1 MTSKRHIPARRFIK
15 PTFTFLIEKK
25 RDGGEFTQEE
35 IRYIIDSALDGEM
48 PQHQLAA
55 LAMAIYFSGMSAQ
68 ETADLTEEMMLSGE
82 VIDLSHIAKPKIDK
96 YSTGGVGDNTS
107 LVLVPLAMAA
117 GVVVPM
123 MCGVE
128 HDFIINTLEKLAA
141 VPGFKGHLSNEHFA
155 SQLARI
161 GGAIIEQSK
170 ELAPADAKFY
180 ELRKETGTI
189 PSLPLITGSVLS
201 RKLAEGS
208 EGLVIDVKWGNG
220 SFIKDLEQAKQ
231 LARSMTR
238 VGRSMKRR
246 CVALVTDM
254 NQPLGDSVGTAL
266 EIKEAI
272 QLLKGEGPEDMKEL
286 VLKLGMEIVR
296 LAGVAGSTLS
306 AKQTVLRHLS
316 DGSALEKFK
325 DLIKAQGGDVS
336 FIDHPEK
343 FVPARHI
350 RKLPAPKRGYV
361 HTINAAMIARGVH
374 ILGAGAEKPDG
385 KVDHAVGVSEIR
397 KVGTQVKQGE
407 PLMMI
412 HYNDEAKLE
421 QALEYFKNAY
431 RLAPKR
437 PTPPPLIVE
446 RVA

>member
-1 MTSKRHIPARRFIK
+1 MRKRPLPLRRFIK
-15 PTFTFLIEKK
+15 PSFSYLIEKK
-25 RDGGEFTQEE
+25 RDGGEFSQEE
-35 IRYIIDSALDGEM
+35 IRYIIDSTLDGEM

-55 LAMAIYFSGMSAQ
+55 LLMAVYFANMSAQ
-68 ETADLTEEMMLSGE
+68 ETAILTEEMMLSGE

-96 YSTGGVGDNTS
+96 YSTGGVGDKTS
-107 LVLVPLAMAA
+107 LVLVPLAMAS

-123 MCGVE
+123 MCGTDQEYV
-128 HDFIINTLEKLAA
+128 INTLDQLASI
-141 VPGFKGHLSNEHFA
+141 PGFKGVQTIPHFVE
-155 SQLARI
+155 QLEQI
-161 GGAIIEQSK
+161 SGAIAAQVPD
-170 ELAPADAKFY
+170 LAPADAKFY
-180 ELRKETGTI
+180 ELRKDTGTI

-220 SFIKDLEQAKQ
+220 SFIRDLEQAKQ

-254 NQPLGDSVGTAL
+254 NQPLGDTVGTSL
-266 EIKEAI
+266 EVKEAI
-272 QLLKGEGPEDMKEL
+272 TLLKGGGPEDMKEL

-306 AKQTVLRHLS
+306 AKQTVQRHLS

-325 DLIKAQGGDVS
+325 ELVQAQGGDVS
-336 FIDHPEK
+336 YIDHPEK
-343 FVPARHI
+343 FPQAKHI

-374 ILGAGAEKPDG
+374 LLGAGRQFSHDKIDY
-385 KVDHAVGVSEIR
+385 AVGVSEIK

-412 HYNDEAKLE
+412 HYDDEAKLE
-421 QALEYFKNAY
+421 QSLEYFKNAY